1 MLFNIIF
8 RHITQINFQPPYAT
22 QFNILIEG
30 VLYKS
35 FDWYDFNPSINRGD
49 LVENYMHII
58 KII

>member
-8 RHITQINFQPPYAT
+8 RHITQINFQPPYST

-49 LVENYMHII
+49 LVENYIQI
-58 KII
+58 